1 MKIKDINRKEE
12 DQLKDWEIINFDNK
26 EFRIYEWE
34 NKEIGDFEIPN
45 GFRLCKH
52 SEFIELFDNKL
63 IDYPKGKWVYYFVEH
78 YSKRKTKKGLLSRCY
93 LDYDSDLFSY
103 NSFLSDSNDNGR
115 VVVVKISESNENT
128 KGDNNGR

>member
-12 DQLKDWEIINFDNK
+12 DQLKDWEIINFNNK

-63 IDYPKGKWVYYFVEH
+63 IDYPEEDWLVYFVKH
-78 YSKRKTKKGLLSRCY
+78 FSKRKQKEGYLSSCY
-93 LDYDSDLFSY
+93 LDRNSILFSY
-103 NSFLSDSNDNGR
+103 NSSLLYSNGSGR
-115 VVVVKISESNENT
+115 VVLVYGGKEII
-128 KGDNNGR
+128 KNGK